1 MLLKGFKEFINESSN
16 GATYQDLKLL
26 LELGIVSDITDDV
39 YKSFDQG
46 LMSKD
51 EMIDWVTPICKKY
64 NIIGWS
70 ISDNGLVD
78 VDGSVYLSLSNL
90 NRLPLKFGKVTGNFD
105 CGDCHLTILE
115 GAPQEVVRN
124 FRAYKNN
131 LTTLAGGPKLVR
143 GDFKCFSNQLISL
156 EGAPQGV
163 GGTFDCS
170 HNRLVTLNGAPQTVG
185 RDFDCSYN
193 RQLTSLDGGPSNV
206 GGTIIVENTGLN
218 LK

>member
-39 YKSFDQG
+39 YNLFDQG
-46 LMSKD
+46 LMSKE
-51 EMIDWVTPICKKY
+51 EMIDWVTPICEKY
-64 NIIGWS
+64 KIFNWS
-70 ISDNGLVD
+70 INDNGLVD
-78 VDGSVYLSLSNL
+78 IDGSVYLILSNL
-90 NRLPLKFGKVTGNFD
+90 NRLPLKFGKVTGSFD
-105 CGDCHLTILE
+105 CSDCRLTTLE
-115 GAPQEVVRN
+115 GAPQEVVKD

-143 GDFKCFSNQLISL
+143 GDFKCFSNQLVSL
-156 EGAPQGV
+156 EGAPLEV

-170 HNRLVTLNGAPQTVG
+170 HNRLVTLKGAPQTVVG
-185 RDFDCSYN
+185 DFDCSYN
-193 RQLTSLDGGPSNV
+193 RQLISLDGGPNYV
-206 GGTIIVENTGLN
+206 GGTVNVDMTGLN